1 MKEKIKN
8 DVKEESYFKEEIL
21 SEEACEVLLEME
33 SSEGKKRGKI
43 DLGKDNVLKIFL
55 CYAIPAILGMVSMTS
70 AWLIDGIFVGQFV
83 GSEAVAAINLSMPIL
98 NFLFGVGM
106 MISIGGGTLANIK
119 RGEGDIHESNNF
131 YTVTFLMVTTIS
143 ILATM
148 ICILFSRE
156 IATLLGASGST
167 TSLVSSYLF
176 LSSIFFIGFI
186 GNAALDMFLRSGGFP
201 VFPIVCTTLGSA
213 INIVLDYLFI
223 AKFKI
228 GLSGAALATGAS
240 QVIPMIAM
248 LIFIIKKSS
257 WNFVKPHF
265 DMKAIREMLFNG
277 SSELLSNVSVAIS
290 GFLFNILI
298 MRSLGVMGVAAF
310 SVANYIATVAMSV
323 YWGVA
328 SAIGP
333 GVSFNKGMGDNKRV
347 RKFKRVGVITSLILG
362 LVLALVIFSK
372 GTPIAEIFVGDDIE
386 VINLAVHITKFYGI
400 AIIIMGI
407 NIVAS
412 MYYTSINEPLISI
425 IIASLRSLIVLIVG
439 LFTLPFIFGD
449 NGLWLSLILA
459 EVVTLIIV
467 FYYFKKKPY

>member
-1 MKEKIKN
+1 MKENTKN
-8 DVKEESYFKEEIL
+8 NVKNEFDFKEEIL
-21 SEEACEVLLEME
+21 REEACEALLKAENSKE
-33 SSEGKKRGKI
+33 KKGSKI

-55 CYAIPAILGMVSMTS
+55 YYAIPAILGMVAMTS

-98 NFLFGVGM
+98 NFLFGIGM
-106 MISIGGGTLANIK
+106 MISVGGGTLANIK

-131 YTVTFLMVTTIS
+131 YTVTFLMVTIIS
-143 ILATM
+143 ILATI

-156 IATLLGASGST
+156 IAALLGASGST
-167 TSLVSSYLF
+167 ISLVSSYLF
-176 LSSIFFIGFI
+176 ISSIFFIGFI

-201 VFPIVCTTLGSA
+201 VFPIVCTTLGA
-213 INIVLDYLFI
+213 VINIVLDYLFI
-223 AKFKI
+223 AKFKM
-228 GLSGAALATGAS
+228 GLNGAAFATGAS
-240 QVIPMIAM
+240 QIIPMIAM

-257 WNFVKPHF
+257 WNFVKPYF

-277 SSELLSNVSVAIS
+277 SSELLSNISVAIS

-298 MRSLGVMGVAAF
+298 MGSLGVMGVAAF

-328 SAIGP
+328 SAIAP
-333 GVSFNKGMGDNKRV
+333 GVSFNKGSGHNKRV
-347 RKFKRVGVITSLILG
+347 MAFKRVGIITSLVLG
-362 LVLALVIFSK
+362 LILALVIFSK
-372 GTPIAEIFVGDDIE
+372 GSSIAKIFVGDDIE

-425 IIASLRSLIVLIVG
+425 IIASSRSLIVLVVG
-439 LFTLPFIFGD
+439 LFTLPLIFGD
-449 NGLWLSLILA
+449 NGLWLSLICA
-459 EVVTLIIV
+459 EIVTLCIV
-467 FYYFKKKPY
+467 VYYSKKKPY